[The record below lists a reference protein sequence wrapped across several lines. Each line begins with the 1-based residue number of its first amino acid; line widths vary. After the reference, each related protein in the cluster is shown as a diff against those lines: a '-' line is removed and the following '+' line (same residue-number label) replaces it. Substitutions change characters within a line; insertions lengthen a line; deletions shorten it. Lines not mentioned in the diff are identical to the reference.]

1 MTLDVLRMQR
11 RLQDAGAS
19 DERGSIHSEMVG
31 LWRTWYDLKA
41 TIIIG
46 LMGVAIAILLGF
58 IGILLAL
65 VFSCVR
71 LASALG

>member
-11 RLQDAGAS
+11 RLQDVGAS

-31 LWRTWYDLKA
+31 LWRAWYDLKA

-58 IGILLAL
+58 AGMSVAVVWS
-65 VFSCVR
+65 VFR
-71 LASALG
+71 LAAALG